1 LRYVYF
7 SDEPARRCR
16 VFNQEVNMSLKASTV
31 RVAEVNQVAIARY
44 KEMRSALMQCEDADE
59 RRWCEIVITSQLA
72 LLGHEVPFKIHAT
85 RLFEMEVSKEQLERV
100 ILAGIGVTFVLP
112 QAAQA
117 LDWIE
122 EAHRGFVAG

>member
-1 LRYVYF
+1 
-7 SDEPARRCR
+7 
-16 VFNQEVNMSLKASTV
+16 MSLKASTV
-31 RVAEVNQVAIARY
+31 RVAEVNQAAVARY
-44 KEMRSALMQCEDADE
+44 KEMRSALLQSEDADE

-72 LLGHEVPFKIHAT
+72 LLGHEVPFKLHAA
-85 RLFEMEVSKEQLERV
+85 RLFELKVSKEQLERV